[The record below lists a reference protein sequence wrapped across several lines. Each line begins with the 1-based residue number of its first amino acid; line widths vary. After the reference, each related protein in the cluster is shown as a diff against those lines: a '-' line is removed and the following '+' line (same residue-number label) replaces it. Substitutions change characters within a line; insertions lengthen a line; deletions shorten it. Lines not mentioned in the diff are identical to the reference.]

1 MLATCYVLM
10 GVSLTFTFMLI
21 ILFCTVMVKYM
32 SVCLYV
38 CLSDS
43 DMVLTAQTARLLID
57 CVACRK
63 QRVSYY
69 RRRLLEPQKT
79 MFAVLQSEF
88 DYTCGS
94 PTNSTTSCL
103 AWPCCCKNGTNGP
116 GKTSLLLLRRRW
128 GGN

>member
-1 MLATCYVLM
+1 MMIIITIYYYYYSIYYYEKGASVLATCYVLM

-57 CVACRK
+57 CVECRK

-69 RRRLLEPQKT
+69 RRRLL
-79 MFAVLQSEF
+79 
-88 DYTCGS
+88 
-94 PTNSTTSCL
+94 
-103 AWPCCCKNGTNGP
+103 
-116 GKTSLLLLRRRW
+116 
-128 GGN
+128 